1 MYSTHLEF
9 HRQGDDL
16 PATVWMLLFWT
27 KAQDNRTA
35 VFVSR
40 RPPPYAAVYEI

>member
-1 MYSTHLEF
+1 MHLEF

-16 PATVWMLLFWT
+16 PASVWLLLFQT

-35 VFVSR
+35 VFLSR
-40 RPPPYAAVYEI
+40 RPPPYAAV